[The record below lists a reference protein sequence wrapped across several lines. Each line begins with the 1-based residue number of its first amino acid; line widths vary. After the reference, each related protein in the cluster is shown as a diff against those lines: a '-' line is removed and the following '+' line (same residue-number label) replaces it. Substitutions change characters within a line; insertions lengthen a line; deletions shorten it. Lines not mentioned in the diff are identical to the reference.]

1 MFSVLILPGAAA
13 CATIDVQTIIQK
25 SVVANQVDFKA
36 APEYSFRKRERDD
49 QSSKTYDVDMIDGSP
64 YQLLLAVNDK
74 PLSKEESA
82 KEQQKL
88 AQAKNQ
94 RRAESKERRQRRIA
108 KYEKDR
114 NRDHAMMQQLT
125 KAFQFKLLGQS
136 KLRSFN
142 VYMLRATPR
151 PGYKPPNMETQ
162 VLSGMRGELWI
173 DSATYQWVK
182 VTAKVI
188 RPVSIEGFL
197 ARVEPGTR
205 FELQKMPVGDGI
217 WLPKHFAMKS
227 QAKILRLFSRSSQE
241 DDTFS
246 NYHKAAY

>member
-1 MFSVLILPGAAA
+1 
-13 CATIDVQTIIQK
+13 
-25 SVVANQVDFKA
+25 
-36 APEYSFRKRERDD
+36 
-49 QSSKTYDVDMIDGSP
+49 
-64 YQLLLAVNDK
+64 
-74 PLSKEESA
+74 
-82 KEQQKL
+82 
-88 AQAKNQ
+88 
-94 RRAESKERRQRRIA
+94 
-108 KYEKDR
+108 
-114 NRDHAMMQQLT
+114 
-125 KAFQFKLLGQS
+125 
-136 KLRSFN
+136 
-142 VYMLRATPR
+142 
-151 PGYKPPNMETQ
+151 
-162 VLSGMRGELWI
+162 
-173 DSATYQWVK
+173 VK